1 MVKTKNKKPAK
12 KSSGKASLPPI
23 KVASVSGSKPRSKG
37 EIYRTLAEQ
46 TGATRQQ
53 VVRMFDVMQ
62 AMIAKDLGKGGPEVF
77 NVPGMMRVLV
87 QRKPATKAREGLNP
101 FTGEK
106 MMFKAKPARNVVKVR
121 ALKGLKTLV

>member
-23 KVASVSGSKPRSKG
+23 QVASVSGSKPRSKG
-37 EIYRTLAEQ
+37 EIYPTLAEQ

-87 QRKPATKAREGLNP
+87 QRKPATKAREALNP